1 METMSERIARIYIA
15 KQKDQGLPKKYL
27 SGFKGKERT
36 ERTKEIKK
44 RQNETDTKKLY
55 KPFKS
60 DADAKTRPS
69 KYSKTEVAEKI
80 REELNGTSKKDYLAA
95 ASKVSGVKKSI
106 LEQVWDRGLKAWTTG
121 HRPGATA
128 QQWAIARIYSFLS
141 GGKTQ
146 STADKDLA
154 EEAGLI

>member
-1 METMSERIARIYIA
+1 METMAQKIARIYIA
-15 KQKDQGLPKKYL
+15 KTKDQGLPKKYL
-27 SGFKGKERT
+27 SGFKGKDRT
-36 ERTKEIKK
+36 ERAKEIAK
-44 RQNETDTKKLY
+44 RKNETDPKKLY

-60 DADAKTRPS
+60 DADATTRKS
-69 KYSKTEVAEKI
+69 QYSKTEVAEKI
-80 REELNGTSKKDYLAA
+80 REELKGTSKKDYLSA
-95 ASKVSGVKKSI
+95 ASKVSGVSKSI

-154 EEAGLI
+154 EKAGLI

>member
-1 METMSERIARIYIA
+1 METMAQKIARIYIA
-15 KQKDQGLPKKYL
+15 KTKDQGLPKKYL
-27 SGFKGKERT
+27 SGFKGKDRT
-36 ERTKEIKK
+36 ERAKEIAK
-44 RQNETDTKKLY
+44 RKNETYPKKLY

-60 DADAKTRPS
+60 DADATTRKS
-69 KYSKTEVAEKI
+69 QYSKTEVAEKI
-80 REELNGTSKKDYLAA
+80 REELKGTSKKDYLSA
-95 ASKVSGVKKSI
+95 ASKVSGVSKSI